1 MYSCFKPQIQ
11 VENLQH
17 QACAQDRGWKDI
29 YDIHIQDMVSHPRG
43 TRSPRE
49 EIQSVFFARE
59 ICRTPSCPKNETVNH
74 VLNTKQEGPER
85 HHTSHSHWRQAL
97 TPRLPGSLDI

>member
-43 TRSPRE
+43 TRSQEKKFNLFSLPE
-49 EIQSVFFARE
+49 KYAELQVARKMK
-59 ICRTPSCPKNETVNH
+59 P
-74 VLNTKQEGPER
+74 
-85 HHTSHSHWRQAL
+85 
-97 TPRLPGSLDI
+97 